1 MDKVNSDYATVQD
14 IDTALSRAMAYTN
27 ASGSIKLDRTEFDE
41 YTRESSDRDAS
52 VDARLSFLE
61 NQIAEFSAEAKKEI
75 VHMLISEI
83 AGKFKYFISSNDIE
97 AMSDEEFNN
106 ELEKLLYD

>member
-1 MDKVNSDYATVQD
+1 MDKVNYDYATVDD
-14 IDTALSRAMAYTN
+14 INIALSRAMAYAD
-27 ASGSIKLDRTEFDE
+27 ASGGIKLNRTEFDE

-52 VDARLSFLE
+52 VDARLNFLE
-61 NQIAEFSAEAKKEI
+61 SQIAEFTDEAKKEI
-75 VHMLISEI
+75 IHMLISEI